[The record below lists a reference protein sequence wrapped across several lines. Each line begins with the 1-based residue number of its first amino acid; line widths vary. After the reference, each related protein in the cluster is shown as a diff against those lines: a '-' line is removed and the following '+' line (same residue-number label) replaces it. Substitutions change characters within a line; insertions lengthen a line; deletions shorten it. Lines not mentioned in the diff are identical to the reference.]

1 MKRLRPVHVA
11 TDDDCDR
18 QHSQYGVYADACPHE
33 PPRDAGRIKFDVSA
47 PLRPELVTWPG
58 VVERF
63 DRSLVASLDA
73 GDAMVVAQL

>member
-1 MKRLRPVHVA
+1 M
-11 TDDDCDR
+11 
-18 QHSQYGVYADACPHE
+18 
-33 PPRDAGRIKFDVSA
+33 KFDVRA
-47 PLRPELVTWPG
+47 LLRPELVTWPG